1 MYATLFIDSLLPFL
15 SSYYNEDIYIYMY
28 ITFLIDSLLPSLQQG
43 YTIPPRFAT

>member
-15 SSYYNEDIYIYMY
+15 SLYYNEDIYMY